1 MAKILNMDIF
11 EKPKDSFEMDDVSIR
26 IIKSLKQDLALKD
39 FQIESMKTRLTA
51 IERKN
56 KIFVNNR
63 QIWTNLNL
71 EWNTDVF

>member
-1 MAKILNMDIF
+1 MDIF

-63 QIWTNLNL
+63 QIWTNMNL
-71 EWNTDVF
+71 K